1 MQRYI
6 FSLGLI
12 FTVVFG
18 LGCQSKVFQ
27 TLIEP
32 QEWINIALEKG
43 VTCTAPEMIDGDT
56 ETVGYIEITKNRANE
71 IRRRIDVKLPERR
84 TIHRVVFRDTNIA
97 YARIDARLGSE
108 GRWKF
113 IHDIKHNTEAT
124 TEFNVGV
131 AADALRIFVLSTTDD
146 VHNKRDLFSD
156 QGKGQRQDKPKLA
169 RPYIHELEVY
179 GFIPKN
185 SSPRDSEGTIQKD

>member
-12 FTVVFG
+12 FTVVLA
-18 LGCQSKVFQ
+18 LGCQPKAFQ
-27 TLIEP
+27 KLIEP
-32 QEWINIALEKG
+32 QEWVNIALEKG
-43 VTCTAPEMIDGDT
+43 VTCSAPEMIDGDM
-56 ETVGYIEITKNRANE
+56 ETLGYVELTQNRAKE
-71 IRRRIDVKLPERR
+71 TRRRIDVKLPERR

-108 GRWKF
+108 GRWQF
-113 IHDIKHNTEAT
+113 IHDIKHNTEPT
-124 TEFNVGV
+124 TEFKVGV

-146 VHNKRDLFSD
+146 VHSKRDLFSD
-156 QGKGQRQDKPKLA
+156 KGKGTRQNKPKLA

-179 GFIPKN
+179 GLIPE
-185 SSPRDSEGTIQKD
+185 SSK